1 MELIYVAA
9 MCVAYVQKISIVYF
23 NWRKKDEEERA
34 ESREQN
40 T

>member
-23 NWRKKDEEERA
+23 NWRKKDEGRA